1 MSKVNSCMNKVS
13 FINYSVLWNKIGG
26 FVRKAGKVGSRPI
39 LLLFFVLKSKD
50 TKKEDKALILSAL
63 SYIVLPIDVLDAKR
77 LPFIG
82 WIDEIV
88 SLSVAYQK
96 VCSYV
101 TPEMELKADAI
112 LEKWFPEYTK
122 YEIIMD

>member
-1 MSKVNSCMNKVS
+1 MES
-13 FINYSVLWNKIGG
+13 FINYSVLRNRIGD
-26 FVRKAGKVGSRPI
+26 FARKTGRIGSRPL
-39 LLLFFVLKSKD
+39 LLLFFVLKSKE

-63 SYIVLPIDVLDAKR
+63 SYLVLPIDILDAKR

-112 LEKWFPEYTK
+112 LDKWFPEYTK
-122 YEIIMD
+122 YEIIME